1 MNKICPLAIPER
13 KGNLRGMSKIM
24 RASEGSSGGN
34 PRAFLGQPRRSI
46 FPAESQSGGVWGPA
60 RVAHM
65 GGDRGDWTAV
75 RSRKRKATESVIRGQ
90 DRVSGSDGRR
100 GEATGR
106 GQAQQSV
113 FDRLSS
119 DRTHDHIGGGEQ
131 ELGTTIHH
139 ARRPS
144 GNFRMARVSVC
155 NY

>member
-1 MNKICPLAIPER
+1 
-13 KGNLRGMSKIM
+13 M

-106 GQAQQSV
+106 GQARQSV

-119 DRTHDHIGGGEQ
+119 DRIHDHIGGGGTGTRHDNSSRQ
-131 ELGTTIHH
+131 EAVRQLQNGTGI
-139 ARRPS
+139 S
-144 GNFRMARVSVC
+144 LQLLMV
-155 NY
+155 